1 MSAGATIGRVRNAT
15 YQFYRWR
22 YESAFLVNLGLAG
35 LFACLTGFGALIKI
49 YLPWTPVPI
58 TGQVFFVLASAVVLG
73 KHYGGLSQILYAF
86 VGILG
91 VPWFAGSNTSPE
103 PILAGLPGLYRGI
116 GGFAILTGA
125 TFGYVI
131 GFIVAAFLIGWA
143 LDARVRYRRPA
154 YLALVLVAPNHDAGI
169 GSLDVLHRDQLVDDP
184 VEVGTVLRADQDDVV
199 GVAHQEVDGP
209 NARDL
214 RKGLAQPLVGF
225 RIVPRADEAHRE
237 DVVPELDRIHDRVVP
252 FDDAFLLEP
261 LDAVVDR
268 GGGEP
273 GLLRAVAEADLVVLL
288 EPLQTD
294 PVRALDV

>member
-1 MSAGATIGRVRNAT
+1 MASRRPSRPTPRRGPIQPSFRVTTTRRSPHRSSWREPPLALNPSRPLRPAGSPMSAGATIGRVRNAT

-103 PILAGLPGLYRGI
+103 PIFAGLPGPYRGI
-116 GGFAILTGA
+116 GGFALLTGA
-125 TFGYVI
+125 TFGYI
-131 GFIVAAFLIGWA
+131 LGFIAAAFLIGWA

-154 YLALVLVAPNHDAGI
+154 YLALLLVAGI
-169 GSLDVLHRDQLVDDP
+169 GLVY
-184 VEVGTVLRADQDDVV
+184 
-199 GVAHQEVDGP
+199 
-209 NARDL
+209 
-214 RKGLAQPLVGF
+214 
-225 RIVPRADEAHRE
+225 
-237 DVVPELDRIHDRVVP
+237 
-252 FDDAFLLEP
+252 LLG
-261 LDAVVDR
+261 AI
-268 GGGEP
+268 
-273 GLLRAVAEADLVVLL
+273 
-288 EPLQTD
+288 
-294 PVRALDV
+294 